1 MHGAARHVVKAN
13 QLFLLPAHLAHRY
26 RADDHSPW
34 TIYWLHFAGA
44 EALAF
49 YRHVQRGDVSEPL
62 LISPTEERFHLFE
75 DMSRHLDMSFSL
87 QDIVY
92 ANQCLRC
99 FLTGLTS
106 QLAAA
111 EKAGGSGDA
120 ITRSIAFMLE
130 NLAKIFT
137 LTELSNEAGLSV
149 SQYSAL
155 FRARTQ
161 NAPLTYFTLLKMQK
175 SCQLL
180 ANTTLRIK
188 EVAYQLGFTDP
199 YYFSRVSPS

>member
-1 MHGAARHVVKAN
+1 
-13 QLFLLPAHLAHRY
+13 
-26 RADDHSPW
+26 
-34 TIYWLHFAGA
+34 
-44 EALAF
+44 
-49 YRHVQRGDVSEPL
+49 
-62 LISPTEERFHLFE
+62 
-75 DMSRHLDMSFSL
+75 
-87 QDIVY
+87 
-92 ANQCLRC
+92 
-99 FLTGLTS
+99 
-106 QLAAA
+106 
-111 EKAGGSGDA
+111 
-120 ITRSIAFMLE
+120 MLE
-130 NLAKIFT
+130 NLAKILT
-137 LTELSNEAGLSV
+137 LNELSNEAGLSV